1 MSTEKQ
7 PEYIRKVIKMW
18 MGKEKKDQED
28 LQLILL
34 CAIALDD
41 QETLKKVCE
50 MGASPIIPAD
60 PKHIWLLQQYGYMM
74 D

>member
-1 MSTEKQ
+1 MSSEKQ

-41 QETLKKVCE
+41 QETVKKVCE
-50 MGASPIIPAD
+50 MGASPIISAD
-60 PKHIWLLQQYGYMM
+60 PKHIWLLQQYGYMH

>member
-1 MSTEKQ
+1 MSSVKQ
-7 PEYIRKVIKMW
+7 PEYIRKVINMW
-18 MGKEKKDQED
+18 MGKEKKEQED

-41 QETLKKVCE
+41 QETTRKVCD
-50 MGASPIIPAD
+50 MGASPIINAD
-60 PKHIWLLQQYGYMM
+60 PKHIWLLQQYGYMC